1 MRQPRLVLTARLKL
15 RANGV
20 CRRGTGRLAMSRPT
34 DERAPQPAEL
44 GPQHAVAK
52 RPTIG
57 GARSAPLADTRRVN
71 NACNLPRSAGRLGH
85 RPCRRVAE
93 LGRACEWQ
101 CPRQRCQPQSGGRS
115 GVLAPL
121 LLSARVVAAL
131 ASPLVVTITARRA
144 GRPTVPARSPHSMA
158 AERRARARR

>member
-1 MRQPRLVLTARLKL
+1 
-15 RANGV
+15 
-20 CRRGTGRLAMSRPT
+20 MSRPT

-52 RPTIG
+52 RQTIG
-57 GARSAPLADTRRVN
+57 GARSAPLEDTRRVN
-71 NACNLPRSAGRLGH
+71 NACNLPRSAGRFVLGPCGCGAAFG
-85 RPCRRVAE
+85 RP
-93 LGRACEWQ
+93 CEWQ
-101 CPRQRCQPQSGGRS
+101 CPRPRCHPQSGGGS

-121 LLSARVVAAL
+121 LLSARLVAAPL

-158 AERRARARR
+158 AERRARA